1 MTNKCFKKCITKP
14 GTSLSNSEHVSLN
27 LLVTV
32 LKRNICIIVHYSAY
46 SNRIKMEN
54 GKLTS
59 NGEQNLVFI
68 YILTNLL
75 IILPR

>member
-54 GKLTS
+54 GKLTL

>member
-27 LLVTV
+27 LLVTD
-32 LKRNICIIVHYSAY
+32 LKRDICIIVHYSAN
-46 SNRIKMEN
+46 SNKIKMEN
-54 GKLTS
+54 GKLTL

-68 YILTNLL
+68 YIITNLL